1 MCRATSYQTNGNSIC
16 IYCGS
21 INHSSGKCRSKPN
34 DNREEPRSPPR
45 DLREQGPRINYN
57 RMGHQPQVSRHQAR
71 INEGLN
77 RQYSPN
83 YINPYQSTLGSAPGQ
98 DLSATLIELA
108 NIQSRSMEMMAA
120 SQRSQ
125 HEAFQELA
133 RVSKDKSNDS
143 MFTAIKTFDGTNRQT
158 FEDWI
163 DEVDQACRASNRG
176 FRTELFKKSAGAVR
190 QVILSCGDFSDDEL
204 VTKLRSCFSHAPT
217 MNEAREE
224 LCNMRQM
231 EHEAVSVYMYRWG
244 RALYR
249 SSGIRPSEERH
260 PHVIKDFIS
269 SLKKN
274 IRNKIANRWAEMRHP
289 PTTVERAFELACDM
303 EKQLQVTDSFKLDF
317 PTYPSREL
325 NEISAEET
333 SGDEQEIN
341 EISRNK
347 KWVSNSSSYSQKCQN
362 FNNNRNS
369 NYRHQQQW
377 PQEGK
382 QSKQWMQKPKDSKIT
397 LTQES
402 DHYVPA
408 QFSSEFFKK
417 FDLAMKLKRDELK
430 EQKAKSRQVNEITE
444 DNFMQAFGISEDQM
458 EKASSMLGISEST
471 ENSGNSS
478 A

>member
-1 MCRATSYQTNGNSIC
+1 
-16 IYCGS
+16 
-21 INHSSGKCRSKPN
+21 
-34 DNREEPRSPPR
+34 
-45 DLREQGPRINYN
+45 
-57 RMGHQPQVSRHQAR
+57 
-71 INEGLN
+71 
-77 RQYSPN
+77 
-83 YINPYQSTLGSAPGQ
+83 
-98 DLSATLIELA
+98 
-108 NIQSRSMEMMAA
+108 
-120 SQRSQ
+120 
-125 HEAFQELA
+125 
-133 RVSKDKSNDS
+133 
-143 MFTAIKTFDGTNRQT
+143 
-158 FEDWI
+158 
-163 DEVDQACRASNRG
+163 
-176 FRTELFKKSAGAVR
+176 
-190 QVILSCGDFSDDEL
+190 
-204 VTKLRSCFSHAPT
+204 
-217 MNEAREE
+217 
-224 LCNMRQM
+224 M
-231 EHEAVSVYMYRWG
+231 EHEAISVYMYRWG

-260 PHVIKDFIS
+260 PHVIKDFIL

-289 PTTVERAFELACDM
+289 PTTVERAFELACDV
-303 EKQLQVTDSFKLDF
+303 EKQLQVTNSFKLDF

-325 NEISAEET
+325 NEISTEET

-362 FNNNRNS
+362 FNNNHNS
-369 NYRHQQQW
+369 NYRHQQQQ

-397 LTQES
+397 LSQES

-430 EQKAKSRQVNEITE
+430 EQKAKSRQVNKITE
-444 DNFMQAFGISEDQM
+444 ENFIQAFGISEDQM

-478 A
+478 S